1 MTRLLITDVS
11 LFDGEQLRAG
21 KHDVT
26 VADGLI
32 VAVEPTSDGT
42 GRGGTLFP
50 GFIDCHVHI
59 VLHDAVALARGGVT
73 TALDLG
79 WPLEDIRHQA
89 RQRGTNIRYAGPM
102 LTAPGGYPTRAAWA
116 PRGTGLVVEDA
127 AAAERAVDELV
138 AAGVSVIKIAQ
149 EPRGGAPVLDDASLH
164 AIVASAHRHG
174 LLVVSH
180 IGSAVELMRALE
192 HGVDILAHGLWSDDP
207 LPDGA
212 LEQMRVQQVSVVPT
226 MRIAPTAARR
236 EHLSAFVE
244 AGIEILYGTDLGNP
258 PTSPRIDI
266 AELDLMR
273 SAGMSPT
280 QILASATSVPAAR
293 FGWTDRGRIAPGLRA
308 DLVLVDGDLRV
319 SMGGFERIRQ
329 VWLAGEPLS

>member
-1 MTRLLITDVS
+1 MTRLRITDVT
-11 LFDGEQLRAG
+11 LFDGEQLRAD

-26 VADGLI
+26 IADGLI
-32 VAVEPTSDGT
+32 VAVEPTVDGT

-59 VLHDAVALARGGVT
+59 GLHDAVALARGGVT

-79 WPLEDIRHQA
+79 WPLDDIRRRA
-89 RQRGTNIRYAGPM
+89 LEPGASIRYAGPV

-116 PRGTGLVVEDA
+116 PRGTGLPIDDADA
-127 AAAERAVDELV
+127 AVRAVDELV
-138 AAGVSVIKIAQ
+138 AAGASVIKIAQ
-149 EPRGGAPVLDDASLH
+149 EPREGAPILDDACLR
-164 AIVASAHRHG
+164 AIVTSAHRHG
-174 LLVVSH
+174 RLVASH
-180 IGSAVELMRALE
+180 IGSAAELMRALE
-192 HGVDILAHGLWSDDP
+192 HGVDIFAHGLWSDDP
-207 LPDGA
+207 LPDRA
-212 LEQMRVQQVSVVPT
+212 LERMRAQQVSVIPT
-226 MRIAPTAARR
+226 MRIAPTSARR
-236 EHLSAFVE
+236 EHLSEFVD
-244 AGIEILYGTDLGNP
+244 AGIQILYGTDLGNP
-258 PTSPRIDI
+258 PTTPRIDV

-273 SAGMSPT
+273 SAGMNPM

-308 DLVLVDGDLRV
+308 DLVLVDGDLRI